1 MLWTHRERGKVL
13 RKVLSRLLRRR
24 AKDLMDND
32 GFVSME
38 QICDSLPADNE
49 RLAWTSA
56 DIGMAVATS
65 DDENDYNRFEV
76 RYTEGRV
83 SHVRAAG
90 APSECGPHCR
100 FAPYTPMAQPPPGIP
115 GGLQPDWH
123 PPAGAHYMRRRCLS
137 APGIMTGHGAAR
149 DSGVVV
155 NLMSARSGQR
165 EALEAASSCADVEQC
180 RKAQIR
186 AAECRR
192 KELMSQGMN
201 DSDTMVAVLIEM
213 QTNRWLLGLKQNA

>member
-1 MLWTHRERGKVL
+1 MFRKLL
-13 RKVLSRLLRRR
+13 RKVLSRLLRHK
-24 AKDLMDND
+24 AGDIMDSD
-32 GFVSME
+32 GFVSIE
-38 QICDSLPADNE
+38 KICESLPADDE

-65 DDENDYNRFEV
+65 NDENDYNRFEV

-83 SHVRAAG
+83 SHFRAAV

-115 GGLQPDWH
+115 GGLQPDRH
-123 PPAGAHYMRRRCLS
+123 SPAGAHYVPRRCLS
-137 APGIMTGHGAAR
+137 APDLMTGRGAAR

-155 NLMSARSGQR
+155 DLMSARSGQR
-165 EALEAASSCADVEQC
+165 EALEADGSCADVEQR

-192 KELMSQGMN
+192 NELMSQGLDN
-201 DSDTMVAVLIEM
+201 TDSMVQVLISM
-213 QTNRWLLGLKQNA
+213 QTNIWLLDLIQNA